1 MVLNENAKFGSKLN
15 IFKKKASFTCN
26 LSFQSEYELNLTLTN
41 ESDSPITLDIDDDK
55 YAHLYLQSQIKSR
68 KNRKRKIE
76 PNVPLRLTFTAYCP
90 TSNAPAERNV
100 DFIINDKR

>member
-1 MVLNENAKFGSKLN
+1 MTLNM
-15 IFKKKASFTCN
+15 
-26 LSFQSEYELNLTLTN
+26 TLTN
-41 ESDSPITLDIDDDK
+41 ESDSPITLDIEDDK

-90 TSNAPAERNV
+90 TSNAPTERNI
-100 DFIINDKR
+100 DFIINDKRYAFFQFNLLGVESMLFFENYLGSLNIFL